1 MMLRAGRRPPAS
13 SEERRIPRHVA
24 VIMDGNGRWA
34 RQRGMPRVAGHHEG
48 IHSVREI
55 VEACGELGVD
65 VLTLYTF
72 SAENWQRPPA
82 EVRALM
88 SLLMRTIAAEVERL
102 HASNVR
108 VRTMGFLDDLPVR
121 ARQGMLK
128 AMERTRENTGL
139 VLNLALSYGSR
150 QEILHVV
157 NQLLREGA
165 PSVDEAGLSRRL
177 FTGDLPDPD
186 LLIRTGG
193 EHRLSNFM
201 LWQLA
206 YTEFYISDKL
216 WPEFRRPEL
225 LKAFDA
231 FACRERRYGKT
242 SEQLLP

>member
-1 MMLRAGRRPPAS
+1 MMLRAGRRQPAS

-55 VEACGELGVD
+55 VEACGELGVE

-108 VRTMGFLDDLPVR
+108 VRTMGFLEDLPVR

-150 QEILHVV
+150 QEILHAV
-157 NQLLREGA
+157 NQLLKEGA

-242 SEQLLP
+242 SEQLHP

>member
-108 VRTMGFLDDLPVR
+108 VRTMGFLEDLPVR

>member
-1 MMLRAGRRPPAS
+1 
-13 SEERRIPRHVA
+13 
-24 VIMDGNGRWA
+24 MDGNGRWA

-108 VRTMGFLDDLPVR
+108 VRTMGFLEDLPVR